1 VPLSINRI
9 IALIYQNMLCFL
21 SNLIWLSSN
30 LCSNDAAQPWQFGFQ
45 DGGSPSY
52 EGIVEL
58 HDDIMFYLILI
69 LVGVAWML
77 MSTIRNFNWN
87 HNQIVHKYLNH
98 GTVLELIWTIS
109 PALVLIAIAFPSFKL
124 LYLLDEVI
132 DPVMT
137 VKAIGNQ
144 WYWSYEYSDYL
155 DQEGQ
160 SIEFDSYLVP
170 ESDLEIGDLRLLE
183 VDNRVVVPV
192 DTHIRFIVTARD
204 VIHSFAVPSLG
215 VKLDCIPGRLKQ
227 FSLVINREG
236 VFYGQCSELCGVLH
250 GFMPVVIEAVSL
262 EQYLAWLSD
271 QISPLFNQRRLYP
284 LYLLMY
290 YPFTFGLLGSC
301 L

>member
-1 VPLSINRI
+1 MGTALNRIEASEELVFLREFVPLSINRI

-144 WYWSYEYSDYL
+144 WYWSYEYSDYV

-160 SIEFDSYLVP
+160 SIEFDSYMVP

-215 VKLDCIPGRLKQ
+215 VKLDCIPGRLNQ

-271 QISPLFNQRRLYP
+271 QISPLF
-284 LYLLMY
+284 
-290 YPFTFGLLGSC
+290 SK
-301 L
+301 